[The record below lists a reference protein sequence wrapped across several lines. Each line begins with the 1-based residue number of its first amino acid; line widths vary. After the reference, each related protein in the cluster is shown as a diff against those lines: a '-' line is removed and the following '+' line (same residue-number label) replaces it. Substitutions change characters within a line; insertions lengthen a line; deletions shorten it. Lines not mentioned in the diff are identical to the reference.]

1 MTLGTVGADEVDVA
15 YSGESKM
22 KEGARMPMPDAEVE
36 GGKIEGSAK
45 ISRKDGFTISSKQ
58 TSNMSIFATNE
69 MVGEMTIELK
79 LITEVK
85 RADAAKAETKAAEP
99 AKTEPAKQT
108 EAGK

>member
-1 MTLGTVGADEVDVA
+1 
-15 YSGESKM
+15 
-22 KEGARMPMPDAEVE
+22 
-36 GGKIEGSAK
+36 
-45 ISRKDGFTISSKQ
+45 
-58 TSNMSIFATNE
+58 MSIFATNE